1 MKENSPYLPYII
13 EYKQQL
19 QDELTKLCLGVIK
32 IIDEQLLKKSEDD
45 DAKLFYLKMKADY
58 NRYIAEFAEGDLKK
72 QASDDAKKAFDES
85 AEVVKFLPV
94 LNPNALGLALSYSV
108 FYYENFNDHKKAIE
122 IAKTAIDN
130 ADKELLNIDKD
141 ADENIDTISIYN
153 LLKENY
159 DNWVNEEEGDQ

>member
-72 QASDDAKKAFDES
+72 QASDDAKNAFD
-85 AEVVKFLPV
+85 
-94 LNPNALGLALSYSV
+94 
-108 FYYENFNDHKKAIE
+108 
-122 IAKTAIDN
+122 
-130 ADKELLNIDKD
+130 
-141 ADENIDTISIYN
+141 
-153 LLKENY
+153 
-159 DNWVNEEEGDQ
+159 

>member
-1 MKENSPYLPYII
+1 M
-13 EYKQQL
+13 
-19 QDELTKLCLGVIK
+19 
-32 IIDEQLLKKSEDD
+32 
-45 DAKLFYLKMKADY
+45 
-58 NRYIAEFAEGDLKK
+58 
-72 QASDDAKKAFDES
+72 
-85 AEVVKFLPV
+85 PV